1 MKTIDL
7 NCDLGES
14 FGAYTNLMQMDSLI
28 LPHIT
33 SANIACGFHAGD
45 PVVIKKT
52 VELAVKN
59 GVALGAHPGLPDL
72 QGFGRRNMKI
82 TPEEAESLVIY
93 QVGALQAFA
102 HSAGTE
108 LNHVKPHGALYNM
121 AATDFELAK
130 AIARGIKKCSSDLIF
145 VCLYGSCM
153 VQAAEDENIKYA
165 CEVFADRAYQENGLL
180 VPRSQPGAV
189 ITDETEAIARSI
201 KMVTE
206 SKVTSITGKE
216 ISVQADTI
224 CVHGDNPKAV
234 EFVKSIHAEFVNQ
247 GIEVKS
253 IR

>member
-1 MKTIDL
+1 
-7 NCDLGES
+7 
-14 FGAYTNLMQMDSLI
+14 
-28 LPHIT
+28 
-33 SANIACGFHAGD
+33 
-45 PVVIKKT
+45 
-52 VELAVKN
+52 
-59 GVALGAHPGLPDL
+59 
-72 QGFGRRNMKI
+72 
-82 TPEEAESLVIY
+82 
-93 QVGALQAFA
+93 
-102 HSAGTE
+102 
-108 LNHVKPHGALYNM
+108 M

-130 AIARGIKKCSSDLIF
+130 AIARGIKKCSKNLIF

-201 KMVTE
+201 KMVKE
-206 SKVTSITGKE
+206 GKVTSITGKE
-216 ISVQADTI
+216 IPVQADTI